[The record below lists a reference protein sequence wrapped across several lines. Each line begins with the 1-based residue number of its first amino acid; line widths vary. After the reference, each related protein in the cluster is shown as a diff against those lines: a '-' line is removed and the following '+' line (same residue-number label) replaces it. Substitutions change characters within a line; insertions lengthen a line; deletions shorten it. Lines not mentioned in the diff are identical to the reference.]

1 MSVTVVRDKVEIG
14 HDAGAAPL
22 WQVRVGTPLSRTA
35 AIAAAAVVVGLALL
49 PAIASRNL
57 IQDLIFVFTML
68 ALAQLW
74 NVLAGWGGLVSV
86 GQQAFVGLGAYA
98 LFAGVVT
105 LGIDPVFA
113 IPLAGLF
120 AAVVAA
126 VLGPLL
132 FRLEGPY
139 FAIGSWVAAEALRL
153 ICAQFKTL
161 GGGTGMSISPS
172 DLSQMIGLKSAQAL
186 FGLRPAAARDVL
198 IYWIALLLAVAVTLG
213 ITAFVRSRMGL
224 ALAASRDNAAAA
236 RSVGVRTDRIRYLLW
251 IVVAFA
257 TGMVGAVVYLQKARI
272 SPDAAFSVTDWTAYV
287 IFIVVIGGV
296 RTIEGPMIGVL
307 TLWGLITY
315 LAQYGSLYLVVLG
328 TIAILIMLFMPK
340 GVWGEI
346 GRRWG
351 ISLFPTQRVLSR
363 TLRGKG
369 VDASEDGRS

>member
-1 MSVTVVRDKVEIG
+1 MTVESVPTATICETDV
-14 HDAGAAPL
+14 AALPV
-22 WQVRVGTPLSRTA
+22 WQVRVGTRLSR
-35 AIAAAAVVVGLALL
+35 IAAVAGVAIVVALLLL

-57 IQDLIFVFTML
+57 IQDLVFVFTML

-98 LFAGVVT
+98 LFGIVT
-105 LGIDPVFA
+105 LVGIDPMLA

-120 AAVVAA
+120 AAAIAA
-126 VLGPLL
+126 VIGPLL

-153 ICAQFKTL
+153 ICAQFKSL
-161 GGGTGMSISPS
+161 GGGTGMSLSPS
-172 DLSQMIGLKSAQAL
+172 DLSHMIGLKWVQAL
-186 FGLRPAAARDVL
+186 LGLRPAAGRDVL
-198 IYWIALLLAVAVTLG
+198 IYWMALLLAVVVTFG
-213 ITAFVRSRMGL
+213 IYAFVRSRMGL

-307 TLWGLITY
+307 LLWGLMY
-315 LAQYGSLYLVVLG
+315 HLGQYGSLYLLLLG
-328 TIAILIMLFMPK
+328 ALAILVMLLMPR
-340 GVWGEI
+340 GLWGTVAH
-346 GRRWG
+346 RWNLQ
-351 ISLFPTQRVLSR
+351 LFPTQRKLLRHGPAISERSLSI
-363 TLRGKG
+363 GP
-369 VDASEDGRS
+369 

>member
-1 MSVTVVRDKVEIG
+1 MTVESVPIATNCEIKLTV
-14 HDAGAAPL
+14 APV
-22 WQVRVGTPLSRTA
+22 WQVRVGTRLSRAA
-35 AIAAAAVVVGLALL
+35 AIAGIAVVVVLLLL

-98 LFAGVVT
+98 LFAT
-105 LGIDPVFA
+105 ISLIGIDPVLA

-120 AAVVAA
+120 AAVIAA
-126 VLGPLL
+126 VIGPLL

-153 ICAQFKTL
+153 ICAQFKSL
-161 GGGTGMSISPS
+161 GGGTGMSLSPS
-172 DLSQMIGLKSAQAL
+172 DLSHMIGLKWAQAL
-186 FGLRPAAARDVL
+186 LGLRPAAARDVL
-198 IYWIALLLAVAVTLG
+198 VYWMALLLAVVVTFG
-213 ITAFVRSRMGL
+213 IYAFIRSRMGL

-251 IVVAFA
+251 IAVAFV
-257 TGMVGAVVYLQKARI
+257 TGMAGAVVYLQKARI

-296 RTIEGPMIGVL
+296 RTIEGPIVGVL
-307 TLWGLITY
+307 LLWGLMSH
-315 LAQYGSLYLVVLG
+315 LGQYGSLYLLLLG
-328 TIAILIMLFMPK
+328 ALAILVMLLMPK
-340 GVWGEI
+340 GLWGTVAH
-346 GRRWG
+346 RWNLQ
-351 ISLFPTQRVLSR
+351 LFPTQRRLLRSGPGTSEGGLSI
-363 TLRGKG
+363 GP
-369 VDASEDGRS
+369 